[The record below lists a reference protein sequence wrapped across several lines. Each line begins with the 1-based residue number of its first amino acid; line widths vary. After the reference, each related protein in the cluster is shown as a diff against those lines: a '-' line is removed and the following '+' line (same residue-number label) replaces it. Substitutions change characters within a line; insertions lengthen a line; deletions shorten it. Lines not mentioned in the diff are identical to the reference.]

1 MKKRNMIL
9 QALLVSAVLGS
20 TVSATVPDSEV
31 TSSYDSAVDL
41 QDNQDSLDVTVNETT
56 IVPDIKE
63 NAGKTIHLQVSGL
76 QDLKNLK
83 AAISIETDDGTK
95 EQYYTDGYFY
105 DNDSGK
111 NIKYAMKPEE
121 MLQIMN
127 QYVYLNLNSE
137 YLDSLDYNND
147 SYLFTA
153 TEKTLGEF
161 TDNILEG
168 VQSEHQTSLMTLQG
182 YVNTDDQGRI
192 IKRRIQTVYTV
203 RSGEEPQTCTLNSVS
218 TFADPGS
225 PVTVTIPDLSSYKE
239 SKADKP
245 VVQITEKSA
254 TVYATADLNVRAQNN
269 VSAAVLGGIAAGGTI
284 TQTGYTS
291 DGWIQIDYQG
301 TTAYVSADY
310 VSEKKPVI
318 VKSMSGT
325 MYATTEV
332 YVRNAA
338 GTDGAILGSLST
350 GNTVSVSGYTNNNW
364 IRITYNGQTGYV
376 SSYYLSWNA
385 PVTAMGGT
393 MYVTNVQANVR
404 SYYSTDA
411 DVLGTLGYGDDVTVT
426 GYTPNNWIRISYK
439 GYTGYV
445 YGDLLSWTDPLDYSD
460 VSFGD
465 DNDDQNSGSSSN
477 PADISSVKQVYG
489 TVMSSG
495 MSTIT
500 VSCNNGKI
508 LNLAKEDGEINC
520 PNGLYNGLYVSVVY
534 YHDSASGADILQAL
548 DAM

>member
-9 QALLVSAVLGS
+9 QALLVSVVLGS
-20 TVSATVPDSEV
+20 TAAAAVPDSEV
-31 TSSYDSAVDL
+31 TRSYDSAVDL

-153 TEKTLGEF
+153 TEKSLGEF

-168 VQSEHQTSLMTLQG
+168 VQDEHQTSLMTLQG
-182 YVNTDDQGRI
+182 YINTDSQGQI
-192 IKRRIQTVYTV
+192 TKRRIQTVYTV
-203 RSGEEPQTCTLNSVS
+203 RSGEEPQTCTTNSVS
-218 TFADPGS
+218 TFADPGKAVIVS
-225 PVTVTIPDLSSYKE
+225 HPDLSSYKE
-239 SKADKP
+239 SKANKP
-245 VVQITEKSA
+245 VVQITEKNA

-301 TTAYVSADY
+301 TTAYVSADF

-364 IRITYNGQTGYV
+364 IRITYNGHTGYV
-376 SSYYLSWNA
+376 SSDYLSWNA

-460 VSFGD
+460 VSFEE
-465 DNDDQNSGSSSN
+465 DDQNSGSSSN
-477 PADISSVKQVYG
+477 PADTSSVKQVYG
-489 TVMSSG
+489 TIMSSG

-520 PNGLYNGLYVSVVY
+520 PNGIYNGLYVSVVY
-534 YHDSASGADILQAL
+534 YHDSASGANILQAL

>member
-9 QALLVSAVLGS
+9 QALLVSVLLGS
-20 TVSATVPDSEV
+20 TAAAAVPDSEV
-31 TSSYDSAVDL
+31 TRSYDSAVDL

-153 TEKTLGEF
+153 TEKSLGEF

-168 VQSEHQTSLMTLQG
+168 VQDEHQTSLMTLQG
-182 YVNTDDQGRI
+182 YINTDSQGQI
-192 IKRRIQTVYTV
+192 TKRRIQTVYTV
-203 RSGEEPQTCTLNSVS
+203 RSGEEPQTCTTNSVS
-218 TFADPGS
+218 TFADPGKA
-225 PVTVTIPDLSSYKE
+225 VIVALPDLSSYKE
-239 SKADKP
+239 SKANKP
-245 VVQITEKSA
+245 VVQITEKNA

-269 VSAAVLGGIAAGGTI
+269 VSAAVLGGIAAGDTI

-301 TTAYVSADY
+301 TTAYVSADF

-364 IRITYNGQTGYV
+364 IRITYNGHTGYV
-376 SSYYLSWNA
+376 SSDYLSWNA

-460 VSFGD
+460 VSFEE
-465 DNDDQNSGSSSN
+465 DDQNSGSSSN
-477 PADISSVKQVYG
+477 PADTSSVKQVYG
-489 TVMSSG
+489 TIMSSG

-520 PNGLYNGLYVSVVY
+520 PNGIYNGLYVSVVF
-534 YHDSASGADILQAL
+534 YHDSASGANILQAL

>member
-9 QALLVSAVLGS
+9 QALLVSVVLGS
-20 TVSATVPDSEV
+20 TAAAAVPDSEV
-31 TSSYDSAVDL
+31 TRSYDSAVDL

-153 TEKTLGEF
+153 TEKSLGEF

-168 VQSEHQTSLMTLQG
+168 VQDEHQTSLMTLQG
-182 YVNTDDQGRI
+182 YINTDSQGQI
-192 IKRRIQTVYTV
+192 TKRRIQTVYTV
-203 RSGEEPQTCTLNSVS
+203 RSGEEPQTCTTNSVS
-218 TFADPGS
+218 TFADPGKA
-225 PVTVTIPDLSSYKE
+225 VIVALPDLSSYKE
-239 SKADKP
+239 SKANKP
-245 VVQITEKSA
+245 VVQITEKNA

-301 TTAYVSADY
+301 TTAYVSADF

-332 YVRNAA
+332 YVRNTA

-364 IRITYNGQTGYV
+364 IRITYNGHTGYV
-376 SSYYLSWNA
+376 SSDYLSWNA

-460 VSFGD
+460 VSFEE
-465 DNDDQNSGSSSN
+465 DDQNSGSSSN
-477 PADISSVKQVYG
+477 PADTSSVKQVYG
-489 TVMSSG
+489 TIMSSG

-520 PNGLYNGLYVSVVY
+520 PNGIYNGLYVSVVY
-534 YHDSASGADILQAL
+534 YHDSASGANILQAL

>member
-9 QALLVSAVLGS
+9 QALLVSVVLGS
-20 TVSATVPDSEV
+20 TAAAAVPDSEV
-31 TSSYDSAVDL
+31 TRSYDSAVDL

-153 TEKTLGEF
+153 TEKSLGEF

-168 VQSEHQTSLMTLQG
+168 VQDEHQTSLMTLQG
-182 YVNTDDQGRI
+182 YINTDSQGQI
-192 IKRRIQTVYTV
+192 TKRRIQTVYTV
-203 RSGEEPQTCTLNSVS
+203 RSGEEPQTCTTNSVS
-218 TFADPGS
+218 TFADPGKA
-225 PVTVTIPDLSSYKE
+225 VIVALPDLSSYKE
-239 SKADKP
+239 SKANKP
-245 VVQITEKSA
+245 VVQITEKNA

-301 TTAYVSADY
+301 TTAYVSADF

-332 YVRNAA
+332 YVRNTA

-364 IRITYNGQTGYV
+364 IRITYNGHTGYV
-376 SSYYLSWNA
+376 SSDYLSWNA

-393 MYVTNVQANVR
+393 MYVTNVQANGR

-460 VSFGD
+460 VSFEE
-465 DNDDQNSGSSSN
+465 DDQNSGSSSN
-477 PADISSVKQVYG
+477 PADTSSVKQVYG
-489 TVMSSG
+489 TIMSSG

-520 PNGLYNGLYVSVVY
+520 PNGIYNGLYVSVVY
-534 YHDSASGADILQAL
+534 YHDSASGANILQAL

>member
-9 QALLVSAVLGS
+9 QALLVSVVLGS
-20 TVSATVPDSEV
+20 TAAAAVSDSEV
-31 TSSYDSAVDL
+31 TRSYDSAVDL

-153 TEKTLGEF
+153 TEKSLGEF

-168 VQSEHQTSLMTLQG
+168 VQDEHQTSLMTLQG
-182 YVNTDDQGRI
+182 YINTDSQGQI
-192 IKRRIQTVYTV
+192 TKRRIQTVYTV
-203 RSGEEPQTCTLNSVS
+203 RSGEEPQTCTTNSVS
-218 TFADPGS
+218 TFADPGKA
-225 PVTVTIPDLSSYKE
+225 VIVALPDLSSYKE
-239 SKADKP
+239 SKANKP
-245 VVQITEKSA
+245 VVQITEKNA

-269 VSAAVLGGIAAGGTI
+269 VSAAVLGGIAAGGAI

-301 TTAYVSADY
+301 TTAYVSADF

-364 IRITYNGQTGYV
+364 IRITYNGHTGYV
-376 SSYYLSWNA
+376 SSDYLSWNA

-460 VSFGD
+460 VSFEE
-465 DNDDQNSGSSSN
+465 DDQNSGSSSN
-477 PADISSVKQVYG
+477 PADTSSVKQVYG
-489 TVMSSG
+489 TIMSSG

-520 PNGLYNGLYVSVVY
+520 PNGIYNGLYVSVVY
-534 YHDSASGADILQAL
+534 YHDSASGANILQAL

>member
-9 QALLVSAVLGS
+9 QALLVSVVLGS
-20 TVSATVPDSEV
+20 TAAAAVPDSEV
-31 TSSYDSAVDL
+31 TRSYDSAVDL

-153 TEKTLGEF
+153 TEKSLGEF

-168 VQSEHQTSLMTLQG
+168 VQDEHQTSLMTLQG
-182 YVNTDDQGRI
+182 YINTDSQGQI
-192 IKRRIQTVYTV
+192 TKRRIQTVYTV
-203 RSGEEPQTCTLNSVS
+203 RSGEEPQTCTTNSVS
-218 TFADPGS
+218 TFADPGKAVILS
-225 PVTVTIPDLSSYKE
+225 LPDLSSYKE
-239 SKADKP
+239 SKANKP
-245 VVQITEKSA
+245 VVQITEKNA

-301 TTAYVSADY
+301 TTAYVSADF

-364 IRITYNGQTGYV
+364 IRITYNGHTGYV
-376 SSYYLSWNA
+376 SSDYLSWNA

-460 VSFGD
+460 VSFEE
-465 DNDDQNSGSSSN
+465 DDQNSGSSSN
-477 PADISSVKQVYG
+477 PADTSSVKQVYG
-489 TVMSSG
+489 TIMSSG

-520 PNGLYNGLYVSVVY
+520 PNGIYNGLYVSVVY
-534 YHDSASGADILQAL
+534 YHDSASGANILQAL

>member
-20 TVSATVPDSEV
+20 TAAAEMPDSEV
-31 TSSYDSAVDL
+31 TRSYDSAVDL

-95 EQYYTDGYFY
+95 EQYYTDGFFY

-153 TEKTLGEF
+153 TEKSLGEF

-168 VQSEHQTSLMTLQG
+168 VQDEHQTSLMTLQG

-192 IKRRIQTVYTV
+192 TKRRIQTVYTI

-225 PVTVTIPDLSSYKE
+225 PVTVTMPDLSSYKE
-239 SKADKP
+239 SKADKA

-301 TTAYVSADY
+301 TTAYVSADF

-364 IRITYNGQTGYV
+364 IRITYNGHTGYV
-376 SSYYLSWNA
+376 SSDYLSWNA

-460 VSFGD
+460 FSFEE
-465 DNDDQNSGSSSN
+465 DDQNGGSSSN
-477 PADISSVKQVYG
+477 PADTSSVKQVYG
-489 TVMSSG
+489 TIMSSG

-520 PNGLYNGLYVSVVY
+520 PNGIYNGLYVSVVY
-534 YHDSASGADILQAL
+534 YHDSASGANILQAL

>member
-9 QALLVSAVLGS
+9 QALLVSVVLGS
-20 TVSATVPDSEV
+20 TAAAAVPDSEV
-31 TSSYDSAVDL
+31 TRSYDSAVDL

-153 TEKTLGEF
+153 TEKSLGEF

-168 VQSEHQTSLMTLQG
+168 VQDEHQTSLMTLQG
-182 YVNTDDQGRI
+182 YINTDSQGQI
-192 IKRRIQTVYTV
+192 TKRRIQTVYTV
-203 RSGEEPQTCTLNSVS
+203 RSGEEPQTCTTNSVS
-218 TFADPGS
+218 TFADPGKA
-225 PVTVTIPDLSSYKE
+225 VIVALPDLSSYKE
-239 SKADKP
+239 SKANKP
-245 VVQITEKSA
+245 VVQITEKNA

-301 TTAYVSADY
+301 TTAYVSADF
-310 VSEKKPVI
+310 VSGKKPVI

-364 IRITYNGQTGYV
+364 IRITYNGHTGYV
-376 SSYYLSWNA
+376 SSDYLSWNA

-460 VSFGD
+460 VSFEE
-465 DNDDQNSGSSSN
+465 DDQNSGSSSN
-477 PADISSVKQVYG
+477 PADTSSVKQVYG
-489 TVMSSG
+489 TIMSSG

-520 PNGLYNGLYVSVVY
+520 PNGIYNGLYVSVVY
-534 YHDSASGADILQAL
+534 YHDSASGANILQAL

>member
-9 QALLVSAVLGS
+9 QALLVSVVLGS
-20 TVSATVPDSEV
+20 TAAAAVPDSEV
-31 TSSYDSAVDL
+31 TRSYDSAVDL

-95 EQYYTDGYFY
+95 EQYYTEGYFY

-153 TEKTLGEF
+153 TEKSLGEF

-168 VQSEHQTSLMTLQG
+168 VQDEHQTSLMTLQG
-182 YVNTDDQGRI
+182 YINTDSQGQI
-192 IKRRIQTVYTV
+192 TKRRIQTVYTV
-203 RSGEEPQTCTLNSVS
+203 RSGEEPQTCTTNSVS
-218 TFADPGS
+218 TFADPGKA
-225 PVTVTIPDLSSYKE
+225 VIVALPDLSSYKE
-239 SKADKP
+239 SKANKP
-245 VVQITEKSA
+245 VVQITEKNA

-301 TTAYVSADY
+301 TTAYVSADF

-364 IRITYNGQTGYV
+364 IRITYNGHTGYV
-376 SSYYLSWNA
+376 SSDYLSWNA

-460 VSFGD
+460 VSFEE
-465 DNDDQNSGSSSN
+465 DDQNSGSSSN
-477 PADISSVKQVYG
+477 PADTSSVKQVYG
-489 TVMSSG
+489 TIMSSG

-520 PNGLYNGLYVSVVY
+520 PNGIYNGLYVSVVY
-534 YHDSASGADILQAL
+534 YHDSASGANILQAL